1 MNIKKYFQVTILIA
15 CILLAT
21 ALVSCQSIVPS
32 NPIASTSTI
41 QPQVTNPDT
50 SSTNYG
56 IFIDHM
62 FVKDLFE
69 GAVLIGKYEALQY
82 YGSYQEASSLLCC
95 RIAEH
100 LNMEGYTRDAGW
112 ISRFELDALYP
123 LSLEPDS
130 LLRLNNVDIKNGN
143 LVFVRQARAWQ
154 TQDSLLAIEN
164 GKLYFNYLILSHT
177 KDGWRI
183 AEINTAY
190 PTENLFG
197 DWSPDATTTAQ
208 MPSPNPYLEIVA
220 SQPDTYLSLAR
231 VSGFLTRVDLR
242 LRGITNEAVLP
253 DDEFEEDLNNYIE
266 QLNQPQRVIV
276 EQLLPL
282 PFTDSE
288 SSLTSTDL
296 QQHRIVIEAKLSVDG
311 DPMVLF
317 FTLERSKGELRIARI
332 AQHYP
337 KTP

>member
-1 MNIKKYFQVTILIA
+1 MIRKKLII
-15 CILLAT
+15 ILLIF
-21 ALVSCQSIVPS
+21 ALVSCQPIVPS
-32 NPIASTSTI
+32 NPMASTSTV
-41 QPQVTNPDT
+41 QPRATNPDT

-69 GAVLIGKYEALQY
+69 GAALIGKYEALQH
-82 YGSYQEASSLLCC
+82 YGSPQEASSLLCC
-95 RIAEH
+95 TIAKH
-100 LNMEGYTRDAGW
+100 LDMEGYTRDAGW

-130 LLRLNNVDIKNGN
+130 LVRLNNVDIKNGN

-177 KDGWRI
+177 KNGWRI

-197 DWSPDATTTAQ
+197 NWSPDATATAQ

-242 LRGITNEAVLP
+242 LRGITNEAVLL
-253 DDEFEEDLNNYIE
+253 DDEFEEDLNHFVE

-296 QQHRIVIEAKLSVDG
+296 QQHRVVIEAKLSVDG

-317 FTLERSKGELRIARI
+317 FTLERSKGDLQIARI
-332 AQHYP
+332 AKEYP
-337 KTP
+337 

>member
-1 MNIKKYFQVTILIA
+1 MVWKKLFVVLLIS
-15 CILLAT
+15 
-21 ALVSCQSIVPS
+21 ALVSCQPIVPS
-32 NPIASTSTI
+32 NPMASTSTV
-41 QPQVTNPDT
+41 QPRVTKPDT

-69 GAVLIGKYEALQY
+69 GAVMIGKYDALQY
-82 YGSYQEASSLLCC
+82 YGSPKEASSFLCC
-95 RIAEH
+95 RLAEY
-100 LNMEGYTRDAGW
+100 LEVEGYTRDAGW

-130 LLRLNNVDIKNGN
+130 LERLNNLDIKNGN
-143 LVFVRQARAWQ
+143 LVFVRQVRAWQ

-164 GKLYFNYLILSHT
+164 GKTYFNYLILSHT
-177 KDGWRI
+177 DNGWRI

-197 DWSPDATTTAQ
+197 TWSPDATATAQ
-208 MPSPNPYLEIVA
+208 MPSPNPYLETVA
-220 SQPDTYLSLAR
+220 SQPDTYLSLAS

-253 DDEFEEDLNNYIE
+253 DDVFEENLNYILD

-282 PFTDSE
+282 PFTDNE
-288 SSLTSTDL
+288 SSMTSMDI
-296 QQHRIVIEAKLSVDG
+296 QQHRIVVEARLRVNG

-317 FTLERSKGELRIARI
+317 FTLERLKGGLQISRIAKD
-332 AQHYP
+332 YP
-337 KTP
+337 

>member
-1 MNIKKYFQVTILIA
+1 
-15 CILLAT
+15 
-21 ALVSCQSIVPS
+21 
-32 NPIASTSTI
+32 
-41 QPQVTNPDT
+41 
-50 SSTNYG
+50 
-56 IFIDHM
+56 
-62 FVKDLFE
+62 
-69 GAVLIGKYEALQY
+69 
-82 YGSYQEASSLLCC
+82 
-95 RIAEH
+95 
-100 LNMEGYTRDAGW
+100 LNDE
-112 ISRFELDALYP
+112 
-123 LSLEPDS
+123 
-130 LLRLNNVDIKNGN
+130 DIKNGN

-177 KDGWRI
+177 KNGWRI

-197 DWSPDATTTAQ
+197 NWSPDATATAQ
-208 MPSPNPYLEIVA
+208 MPSPNAYLETVA

-231 VSGFLTRVDLR
+231 VSGFLIRVDLR
-242 LRGITNEAVLP
+242 LRGITNETVLP
-253 DDEFEEDLNNYIE
+253 DDAFEENLTHILE

-288 SSLTSTDL
+288 SSMTSTDL
-296 QQHRIVIEAKLSVDG
+296 QQHRVVIEAKLSVDG
-311 DPMVLF
+311 NPIVLF
-317 FTLERSKGELRIARI
+317 FTLERSKGGLQISRI

>member
-1 MNIKKYFQVTILIA
+1 MIRKKLII
-15 CILLAT
+15 ILLIF
-21 ALVSCQSIVPS
+21 ALVSCQPIVPS
-32 NPIASTSTI
+32 NPMASTSTV
-41 QPQVTNPDT
+41 QPRATNPDT

-69 GAVLIGKYEALQY
+69 GAALIGKYEALQH
-82 YGSYQEASSLLCC
+82 YGSPQEASSLLCC
-95 RIAEH
+95 TIAKH
-100 LNMEGYTRDAGW
+100 LDMEGYTRDAGW

-130 LLRLNNVDIKNGN
+130 LVRLNNVDIKNGN

-177 KDGWRI
+177 KNGWRI

-197 DWSPDATTTAQ
+197 NWSPDATATAQ
-208 MPSPNPYLEIVA
+208 MPSPNAYLETVA

-231 VSGFLTRVDLR
+231 VSGFLIRVDLR
-242 LRGITNEAVLP
+242 LRGITNETVLP
-253 DDEFEEDLNNYIE
+253 DDAFEENLTHILE

-288 SSLTSTDL
+288 SKMTSTDL
-296 QQHRIVIEAKLSVDG
+296 QQHRVVIEAKLSVDG
-311 DPMVLF
+311 NPIVLF
-317 FTLERSKGELRIARI
+317 FTLERSKGGLQISRI

>member
-1 MNIKKYFQVTILIA
+1 MIRKKLII
-15 CILLAT
+15 ILLIF
-21 ALVSCQSIVPS
+21 ALVSCQ
-32 NPIASTSTI
+32 PIAPINSTDITLI
-41 QPQVTNPDT
+41 DQTQVNNPEAIPTDPR
-50 SSTNYG
+50 

-62 FVKDLFE
+62 DIRDLFE
-69 GAVLIGKYEALQY
+69 GSALIGKYEALQH
-82 YGSYQEASSLLCC
+82 YGSPQEASSLLCC
-95 RIAEH
+95 TLAKH
-100 LNMEGYTRDAGW
+100 LDMEGYTRDAGW

-123 LSLEPDS
+123 LALEPDS
-130 LLRLNNVDIKNGN
+130 LLRLNDEDIKNGN

-197 DWSPDATTTAQ
+197 NWSPDATATAE
-208 MPSPNPYLEIVA
+208 MPSPNAYLETVA

-242 LRGITNEAVLP
+242 LRGITNEAVLQ
-253 DDEFEEDLNNYIE
+253 DDEFEEDLNIFVE

-288 SSLTSTDL
+288 SKMTSTDL
-296 QQHRIVIEAKLSVDG
+296 QQHRVVIEAKLSVDG
-311 DPMVLF
+311 NPIVLF
-317 FTLERSKGELRIARI
+317 FTLERSKGGLQISRI